1 MVEEIDKALFS
12 PKISDIYSSPGR
24 RDVLDFVE
32 VTFPVP
38 SSVTRAEC
46 RDIVKRNKN
55 RVIRKT
61 LCVLEDSKEYTRF
74 SVPVNFLKPY
84 KIMLTAQAECVVQFE
99 LKQIKGFDEVTG
111 FMKQTNLS

>member
-1 MVEEIDKALFS
+1 MYIF
-12 PKISDIYSSPGR
+12 
-24 RDVLDFVE
+24 DFVE

-74 SVPVNFLKPY
+74 GVPVNFLKPY
-84 KIMLTAQAECVVQFE
+84 WITLIAQSKCVV
-99 LKQIKGFDEVTG
+99 
-111 FMKQTNLS
+111 